1 MQQLQQGV
9 TLQNGKYAIVRVL
22 GQGGFGITYLAIQTT
37 LNRKV
42 AIKEFFMN
50 SLCTRK
56 DSTIVSVTEADEQA
70 DVVERY
76 MKKFIK
82 EAQIL
87 ARFDNPNIVHVQDVF
102 KENNTWYYVMEYVDG
117 RSLDRMIREKGHLS
131 EDEAS
136 NYIRKVA
143 HALQYIHSYN
153 VNHLD
158 IKPSNIMVRSRDNEP
173 ILIDFGISKQ
183 YDENKNATTTTPP
196 GISEGYSPL
205 EQYKAGGVSVFSP
218 QSDIYAL
225 GATLYCMVT
234 GKTPPNATDILNEGV
249 PKPPASVSAAISD
262 AITASLQPKKLDRPS
277 SVEAFLSIL
286 DNKQYN
292 DKRTVITDK
301 ALTAKNLHLEAEDY
315 YSKHQVQILTEYG
328 YFKMKKERVKSVIW
342 ICCISSL
349 LIIILLSIKFLGP
362 LNVIGWII
370 LLALSPLALLPGMYL
385 GPMIVG
391 IRDKSLM
398 EQEELKIHQL
408 FIERYIKEKQ
418 QCESRHE

>member
-301 ALTAKNLHLEAEDY
+301 ALTAKNLHQEAEDY

-328 YFKMKKERVKSVIW
+328 YFKMKKARVKSVIW

>member
-87 ARFDNPNIVHVQDVF
+87 ARFDNPNIVHVQEVF

-301 ALTAKNLHLEAEDY
+301 ALTAKNLHQEAEDY

>member
-1 MQQLQQGV
+1 MV
-9 TLQNGKYAIVRVL
+9 
-22 GQGGFGITYLAIQTT
+22 
-37 LNRKV
+37 
-42 AIKEFFMN
+42 
-50 SLCTRK
+50 
-56 DSTIVSVTEADEQA
+56 D
-70 DVVERY
+70 RY

-102 KENNTWYYVMEYVDG
+102 KENETWYYVMDYVDG
-117 RSLDRMIREKGHLS
+117 RSLESIIREKGHLS
-131 EDEAS
+131 EGESLD
-136 NYIRKVA
+136 YIGKIA
-143 HALQYIHSYN
+143 DALKYIHGYN

-183 YDENKNATTTTPP
+183 YDENKNATTTTPS

-249 PKPPASVSAAISD
+249 PKLPASISTTISD
-262 AITASLQPKKLDRPS
+262 AITASLQPKRLDRPS
-277 SVEAFLSIL
+277 SVEAFMSIL
-286 DNKQYN
+286 DNQQRN
-292 DKRTVITDK
+292 DERTVIVADN
-301 ALTAKNLHLEAEDY
+301 ALTARNLQQEAEDY
-315 YSKHQVQILTEYG
+315 YSKHQVRILTDYG
-328 YFKMKKERVKSVIW
+328 YFKLKKERVKSVIW
-342 ICCISSL
+342 ICSLSSL
-349 LIIILLSIKFLGP
+349 LLIILLCIKFLGP

-408 FIERYIKEKQ
+408 FIKRYVKEKQ